1 VGGGLS
7 KVPLVSIIDDND
19 SVGWTVATLIGSAG
33 FEALVFPSAQEFILS
48 DRMYCTACLIVDAQ
62 LTGMS
67 GLQLQSHLA
76 AAGRHIPI
84 IFINAS
90 ADVAARS
97 RASQLGALNVLDKP
111 SSNEALLKE
120 VRLIL
125 KYRN

>member
-1 VGGGLS
+1 MS

>member
-1 VGGGLS
+1 LS

-67 GLQLQSHLA
+67 GLKLQSHLA